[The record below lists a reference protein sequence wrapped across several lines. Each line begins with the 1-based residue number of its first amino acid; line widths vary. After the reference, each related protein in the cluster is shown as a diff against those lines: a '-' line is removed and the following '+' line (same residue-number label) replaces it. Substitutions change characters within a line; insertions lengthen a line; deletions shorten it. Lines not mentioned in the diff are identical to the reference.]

1 MLSICQSDVHSVE
14 NMTLSVCSVA
24 HRQTL
29 WKAST
34 LSAEYQSLLI
44 VAILI

>member
-14 NMTLSVCSVA
+14 NMTQSVCNEV
-24 HRQTL
+24 HGQTL